1 MKKFV
6 IIGLAVFTVAVGVAF
21 AGTLRTTY
29 TECGHTVE
37 TQIDGDDVS
46 VSRSGKCP
54 SCQRAQDA
62 SRRRESRRRES
73 KRNSPISGSPRN
85 HNIR

>member
-1 MKKFV
+1 MRKFV
-6 IIGLAVFTVAVGVAF
+6 LIGLAVFTVAVGVAF

-29 TECGHTVE
+29 TECGHTTE

-46 VSRSGKCP
+46 VSQSGKCP
-54 SCQRAQDA
+54 ACKRAQNA
-62 SRRRESRRRES
+62 RHHRSTP
-73 KRNSPISGSPRN
+73 RNSPISGSPRN